1 MVLLAR
7 GKLPE
12 WLSLL
17 TTAIISLL
25 LLMMPVYSG
34 GRTLLEVNGP
44 RIWGILAIP
53 MVIAMAPLIFPRL
66 KISAAVAMFAFALV
80 AGFSIGLFY
89 LPAAILLAWP
99 KRR

>member
-7 GKLPE
+7 GKLRE

-53 MVIAMAPLIFPRL
+53 MVIAIAPLIFPRL

-89 LPAAILLAWP
+89 VPAAILLAWP

>member
-7 GKLPE
+7 GKLRE

-25 LLMMPVYSG
+25 LLMLPVYSG

>member
-80 AGFSIGLFY
+80 AGFSIGFFY

>member
-7 GKLPE
+7 GKLRE
-12 WLSLL
+12 WLSLV

-53 MVIAMAPLIFPRL
+53 MVIAIAPLIFPRL

-89 LPAAILLAWP
+89 VPAAILLAWP

>member
-7 GKLPE
+7 GKLRE